1 MAIPNGYRLLT
12 SDDVGKTFGTDLESI
27 AYFDTSVILTGAE
40 SYFATDVEI
49 PLIDGLLNTYG
60 GSNANILLNNYGVS
74 ELVWE
79 ASSGWRISNID
90 MGTSVNTVGNFNDSI
105 TENWNNWL
113 YVRDI
118 GWVEPYNIISSKPK
132 ITINCKGKFMTK
144 DLKIIR
150 ELWDGSYEDINDG
163 GSN

>member
-105 TENWNNWL
+105 TENWNN
-113 YVRDI
+113 
-118 GWVEPYNIISSKPK
+118 
-132 ITINCKGKFMTK
+132 
-144 DLKIIR
+144 
-150 ELWDGSYEDINDG
+150 
-163 GSN
+163 